1 MERLRNPREFSFV
14 YNKGT
19 PCFGRHVVVSQ
30 VPTGRSVSRVGF
42 AVSKKLG
49 SAVTRNRVK
58 RRLKAI
64 MQELAD
70 HISPG
75 YDVVIGA
82 KRSSVGASFA
92 ELKEDLRLTLQK
104 CSLIAGRSAS
114 SARSGEGHA

>member
-1 MERLRNPREFSFV
+1 
-14 YNKGT
+14 
-19 PCFGRHVVVSQ
+19 
-30 VPTGRSVSRVGF
+30 VGF